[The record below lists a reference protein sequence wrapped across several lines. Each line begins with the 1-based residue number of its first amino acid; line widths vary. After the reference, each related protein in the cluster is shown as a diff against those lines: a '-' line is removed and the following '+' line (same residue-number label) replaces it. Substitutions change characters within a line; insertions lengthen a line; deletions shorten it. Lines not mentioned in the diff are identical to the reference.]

1 MKNII
6 TKIWSIFYAA
16 FIFLFGDFDFLL
28 KSILSLIFLDYV
40 TGVSKAFVQ
49 NKVNSSVGGKGI
61 VKKFTYLCIIA
72 ISVILDKI
80 LNING
85 GLRTLVITTFIF
97 NEILSILEN
106 SSEMGIKIPN
116 VLYQSLEK
124 LNLKEKN

>member
-49 NKVNSSVGGKGI
+49 NKVNSSVGAKGI

-80 LNING
+80 LNVNG

>member
-6 TKIWSIFYAA
+6 TKIWSIFCAA

-28 KSILSLIFLDYV
+28 KSILALIFLDYV

-49 NKVNSSVGGKGI
+49 NKVNSSVGAKGI

-80 LNING
+80 LNVNG

>member
-28 KSILSLIFLDYV
+28 KSILSLIFLNYV

-49 NKVNSSVGGKGI
+49 NKVNSSVGAKGI

-80 LNING
+80 LNVNG

>member
-1 MKNII
+1 MQNII

-49 NKVNSSVGGKGI
+49 NKVNSSVGAKGI

-80 LNING
+80 LNVNG